1 MYPNIQKC
9 SIWSCVYMTGGI
21 LTCMRSATLILSLFL
36 PFLACAEEPVT
47 LTVNISGASP
57 NTGQIILSVFDSE
70 ADFLKR
76 GIRQQTVPVGAAGDV
91 TIVVDDVP
99 AGTYAISVVWDEN
112 SNNEMDTGFMRIPK
126 EKIGFSNNARN
137 RFGPPKFDKTKFELA
152 APMTMDI
159 NLFNAID

>member
-1 MYPNIQKC
+1 MYPNTQDG
-9 SIWSCVYMTGGI
+9 SIWTCGQVTSGNLTG
-21 LTCMRSATLILSLFL
+21 MRASALLLLFL
-36 PFLACAEEPVT
+36 TSGLARAEPVP
-47 LTVNISGASP
+47 LTVNITGASP

-76 GIRQQTVPVGAAGDV
+76 GIWQQTVAVGEEGDV
-91 TIVVDDVP
+91 TIVVDGVP

-137 RFGPPKFDKTKFELA
+137 PFGPPKFEKTRFELA
-152 APMTMDI
+152 EPMTMDI